1 MPLEAEN
8 HSELEF
14 IDQQHSESMECSS
27 GYNLGREGG
36 GASLVLVARG
46 LLDEVLEARNGLF
59 DRLNLWSSYQS
70 QYKC

>member
-14 IDQQHSESMECSS
+14 IDQQHYESMECSS

-36 GASLVLVARG
+36 DASLVLVARG

-59 DRLNLWSSYQS
+59 GRLTLWSSHQS